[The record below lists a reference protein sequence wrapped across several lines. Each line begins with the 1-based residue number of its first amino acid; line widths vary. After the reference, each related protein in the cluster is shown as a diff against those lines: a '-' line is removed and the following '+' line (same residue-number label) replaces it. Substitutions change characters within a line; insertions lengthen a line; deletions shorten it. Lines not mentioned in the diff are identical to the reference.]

1 LSSWWLKLHHV
12 GAKLEVIGL
21 SCLILLCLLDL
32 SLLLGELLELLLVL
46 GVGLHLGLVLFS
58 VLLDELLLLAV
69 LLAHVLQLDRHGGG
83 IDPLGTFHEH
93 GEVVA
98 GEGVDLIVEAGVAQ
112 GLHQLDDDSSRFQSQ
127 KLRLDGLIR
136 FLQHSELLISWIL
149 ENILNE
155 LVKNVE
161 ASNDLGFII
170 VLENVV

>member
-12 GAKLEVIGL
+12 GTELDIVGL
-21 SCLILLCLLDL
+21 ACLILLGLLDL

-46 GVGLHLGLVLFS
+46 GVGLHLGLVLLS

-69 LLAHVLQLDRHGGG
+69 LLTHVLHLEWHGCGVDQLGA
-83 IDPLGTFHEH
+83 FHEH
-93 GEVVA
+93 GEVVT
-98 GEGVDLIVEAGVAQ
+98 GEGMDLIVEEGVAQ
-112 GLHQLDDDSSRFQSQ
+112 GLHQLDDNSSRFQSQ
-127 KLRLDGLIR
+127 ELRLNGLIR
-136 FLQHSELLISWIL
+136 FLQDSELLVSWIL